1 MDNEKLNRL
10 AERCSVLVSD
20 RSIPPIA
27 DIYEYTRADAAALAR
42 ELFPVKAKPLVW
54 RNEGHGS
61 GIISQ
66 DILRQRYDISPLRDN
81 FLLHFGDD
89 SSSERI
95 GARFDTIEGAKAAA
109 QSHHQ
114 ARFLELLT

>member
-1 MDNEKLNRL
+1 MNASDDLIQAAKDMDFHSNASIEARERAEK
-10 AERCSVLVSD
+10 AC
-20 RSIPPIA
+20 
-27 DIYEYTRADAAALAR
+27 R
-42 ELFPVKAKPLVW
+42 ELFPPMAKPLVW

-114 ARFLELLT
+114 ARFLELLA